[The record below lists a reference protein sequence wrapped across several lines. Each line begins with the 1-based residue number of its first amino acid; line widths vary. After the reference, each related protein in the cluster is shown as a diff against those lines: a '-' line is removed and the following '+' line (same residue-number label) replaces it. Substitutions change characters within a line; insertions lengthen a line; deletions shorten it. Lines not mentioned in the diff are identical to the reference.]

1 MFLNEDERQKQKEY
15 FYSRSREDLW
25 EIVED
30 EYYTD
35 IQKIKNYA
43 ELLGCTVSYE
53 HIVNFTWI
61 LEIEKQGKRKDD

>member
-43 ELLGCTVSYE
+43 
-53 HIVNFTWI
+53 
-61 LEIEKQGKRKDD
+61 

>member
-53 HIVNFTWI
+53 HI
-61 LEIEKQGKRKDD
+61 DD